1 MNSCRDD
8 RRSSQQRQRPT
19 RDVANVAE
27 GAEPKFGDAQING
40 ERGVILCALDAIRRD
55 RWKSP
60 PLRTRIG

>member
-1 MNSCRDD
+1 
-8 RRSSQQRQRPT
+8 
-19 RDVANVAE
+19 VANVAE